1 MNGWFAWKVIGSGL
15 GGAGNMWDS
24 IPRKIIQKYN
34 TNLIFFKKY
43 TYVSDNYSNFNYRC
57 VITKKKIIAC
67 KTYKITMKTSIIYSA
82 YTIKTPHI
90 LMTKQCKVSIHNYI
104 NTLLYISEIQSNVR
118 V

>member
-43 TYVSDNYSNFNYRC
+43 T
-57 VITKKKIIAC
+57 
-67 KTYKITMKTSIIYSA
+67 
-82 YTIKTPHI
+82 
-90 LMTKQCKVSIHNYI
+90 
-104 NTLLYISEIQSNVR
+104 
-118 V
+118 